1 MPEEVFEPWVCD
13 ALGLNPAELQTLDY
27 ETMSLHLAYRDGK
40 ALAQWAA
47 DNPGGER
54 KRGSGRPQDTAFG
67 D

>member
-1 MPEEVFEPWVCD
+1 VPEEVFEPWVCD

-27 ETMSLHLAYRDGK
+27 ETVSLHLAYRDGK
-40 ALAQWAA
+40 ALAQWVA

-54 KRGSGRPQDTAFG
+54 KRGRSEAEHTAGG